1 MTSNSII
8 SAMSKQSKRDY
19 DRNISNMEINEDP
32 DGDESRN
39 NLYWLNSQNLPC
51 LWYSGSK
58 CLSPEDNIQVIPIVC
73 ADNYR
78 KKQSIKVA
86 RKHLVP
92 LDEDLLALHCKD
104 TRTQNFSYALLDFA
118 EYDDAA
124 RDSYFWPSFLLRIIE
139 NADLCILWINRVL
152 ENRLHVNLVEERKLF
167 LFYMCAQHVGILND
181 ELEFVN
187 FEESDADARELFKA
201 IVSLNDNDIA
211 KEFRRSSS
219 RVGDEY
225 QVNYNNQISNEN
237 TTENHDHNSL
247 VYQKSRLTEE
257 ELNEYISLVHNLRIR
272 HISPGQLIEA
282 PSYAISMSG
291 LISTNYQH
299 LNLSEQI
306 LNENDLKKA
315 FSQGRRPGR
324 RNISCFVVRKRKI
337 IDDSVL
343 KPYENNFSFNFL
355 SPSGSGSGSK
365 NRLILEVDVFDGNQT
380 WTVPVKSCRL
390 LTMPEDQALEI
401 LHKYKYDV
409 ATAIKYVEAE
419 LVICRI
425 LFSKE
430 WTMKSFDYFI
440 KTSDRYGEDIQS
452 IKDKF
457 NSYVEQCKTDS
468 SLYEDAI
475 EQNNILDFDALQS
488 QLLNNLN
495 TLSSAKLSSIMIDSG
510 EKNDLSFEEVK
521 EETTVSD
528 SPKLKTMKEI
538 VSLYFQL
545 FQGKRDIII
554 PLSSRQNA
562 NTGIGIGGKSQ
573 RRPDSLLDSNNSSVV
588 LKRQK
593 RAFDLNSMQ
602 PQRWPSSLPFVHH
615 NMYWIRNNNS
625 PCVCLGFNPSIK
637 KGEGFLRVITL
648 CCSTYHHEVSVSAS
662 ALEPLSNQNMKTCS
676 DDRSVDFALAMVDF
690 SEWEL
695 SNRPP
700 NSKPC
705 RWYEYPT
712 FILNFL
718 AHAPTWKTWRAQA
731 ERAARG
737 KKDDKRKIY
746 FESLVDESLKQ
757 DELRIFSDTYPWDDS
772 VSYSS
777 EDDKENL
784 KEIDSEI
791 HEIID
796 ISKNSIKKESTSSV
810 TSNNNNINNNDE
822 KNADFNKEITPVI
835 KKPKIIKIPNR
846 ISIIPTVP
854 ILPLAPIKTVRK
866 RSVLNMYWMPRA
878 TLPCLYYDTYELE
891 GSEKFSV
898 LPVCCTTYHYAVDTM
913 TSFIEP
919 LTTSNL
925 RSCTDERT
933 HDFALAL
940 MGFATW
946 HKKLLKDFSSSESE
960 DDQRHYISFLNSK
973 DLESAESVAIKV
985 MNNEIGVELV
995 NIGSEDEKAFY
1006 QFPDFI
1012 LDLICN
1018 PREWA
1023 SWRKKVER
1031 TISTKNPCRK
1041 LSYFK
1046 ALCEGLLVIST
1057 T

>member
-1 MTSNSII
+1 MTPNSII
-8 SAMSKQSKRDY
+8 SAMSKQSKRDSERK
-19 DRNISNMEINEDP
+19 DILSNFETNEDP

-58 CLSPEDNIQVIPIVC
+58 CQSPEDIISVIPIIC
-73 ADNYR
+73 TPNNR
-78 KKQSIKVA
+78 KKQFIKVA
-86 RKHLVP
+86 RKYLVP
-92 LDEDLLALHCKD
+92 LDEDLLALNCKHTY
-104 TRTQNFSYALLDFA
+104 TRNFSYALLDFA

-124 RDSYFWPSFLLRIIE
+124 RDSYFWPSFILELIKH
-139 NADLCILWINRVL
+139 ADLCILWIHRVL
-152 ENRLHVNLVEERKLF
+152 ENSLNVKLEEQRRLF
-167 LFYMCAQHVGILND
+167 LFYMCAQHVGILNHD
-181 ELEFVN
+181 LEFVN
-187 FEESDADARELFKA
+187 FKEIDRDVRDLFEKIA
-201 IVSLNDNDIA
+201 SINDKDDIT
-211 KEFRRSSS
+211 KDFRRSSS

-225 QVNYNNQISNEN
+225 QVNYNNQIRNEN
-237 TTENHDHNSL
+237 MIESADNNGNNCL
-247 VYQKSRLTEE
+247 VYQQSRLTEE
-257 ELNEYISLVHNLRIR
+257 ELNEYITLVHNLRIR

-291 LISTNYQH
+291 LMSTNYQH
-299 LNLSEQI
+299 LHLSGQK
-306 LNENDLKKA
+306 LNESDLKKS
-315 FSQGRRPGR
+315 FSQGRKPGR
-324 RNISCFVVRKRKI
+324 RNIACFVVGKRKI
-337 IDDSVL
+337 IDDSTVN
-343 KPYENNFSFNFL
+343 PFENIFSLNL
-355 SPSGSGSGSK
+355 SSSSSSGSK
-365 NRLILEVDVFDGNQT
+365 SRLILEVDVFDGNHT
-380 WTVPVKSCRL
+380 WTVPAKSCRI
-390 LTMPEDQALEI
+390 LTMPEDQALTI
-401 LHKYKYDV
+401 LHNHKYNV
-409 ATAIKYVEAE
+409 ATSIKYVEAE
-419 LVICRI
+419 LVICRV
-425 LFSKE
+425 LYSKE
-430 WTMKSFDYFI
+430 WTLKSFDYFI
-440 KTSDRYGEDIQS
+440 KTSDRYGENIQL

-457 NSYVEQCKTDS
+457 NSYIERCRTDS
-468 SLYEDAI
+468 SLYEDTI
-475 EQNNILDFDALQS
+475 EPNDMLDFETVHS
-488 QLLNNLN
+488 QLLDNLD
-495 TLSSAKLSSIMIDSG
+495 TISSSSSTSTSSMIDSG
-510 EKNDLSFEEVK
+510 KMNNLSSLLFEEVK
-521 EETTVSD
+521 EETTISD
-528 SPKLKTMKEI
+528 PPKLKTMKEI
-538 VSLYFQL
+538 VSLYFQV
-545 FQGKRDIII
+545 FQGKRDVII
-554 PLSSRQNA
+554 PLSSRLNA
-562 NTGIGIGGKSQ
+562 DIGIGGKSQ
-573 RRPDSLLDSNNSSVV
+573 RRSDSLLDTNNSSVV
-588 LKRQK
+588 IKRP
-593 RAFDLNSMQ
+593 RRVLESDSVL
-602 PQRWPSSLPFVHH
+602 PQRWPNSLPFAHH

-662 ALEPLSNQNMKTCS
+662 ALEPLSNQNMKTCP

-695 SNRPP
+695 SNRPA

-712 FILNFL
+712 FIRNFL

-746 FESLVDESLKQ
+746 FESLVDECLKQ
-757 DELRIFSDTYPWDDS
+757 DEIRIFSEIYPWDDS
-772 VSYSS
+772 VSYCSS
-777 EDDKENL
+777 DDDKENL
-784 KEIDSEI
+784 NEIASEAP
-791 HEIID
+791 EIID
-796 ISKNSIKKESTSSV
+796 ISKNIIKKESTS
-810 TSNNNNINNNDE
+810 NNE
-822 KNADFNKEITPVI
+822 KIVNVSIIKEISAVI
-835 KKPKIIKIPNR
+835 KKPKGDSKKSNR
-846 ISIIPTVP
+846 ISIIPTIPV
-854 ILPLAPIKTVRK
+854 LPPVPIKTVRK
-866 RSVLNMYWMPRA
+866 RNVLNMYWMPRA

-946 HKKLLKDFSSSESE
+946 HKNLLKDFSSSESE
-960 DDQRHYISFLNSK
+960 DDQRHYISLLNSQ
-973 DLESAESVAIKV
+973 DLGSAEAVAIGV
-985 MNNEIGVELV
+985 MNNEIAVELV

-1041 LSYFK
+1041 HSYYK
-1046 ALCEGLLVIST
+1046 ALCEGLLLNPT